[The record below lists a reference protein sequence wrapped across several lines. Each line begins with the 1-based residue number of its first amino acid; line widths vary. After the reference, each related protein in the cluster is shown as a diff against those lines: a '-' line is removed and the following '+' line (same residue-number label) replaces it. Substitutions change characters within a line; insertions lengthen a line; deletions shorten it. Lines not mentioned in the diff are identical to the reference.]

1 VAAGKPVVATRVG
14 EAPYVVADGQDG
26 LLVDP
31 GDIEG
36 MTDALRRLVDDP
48 GLRSRLGIAASEKAT
63 LQFTV
68 QRMARAYEAIYL
80 ALMSREEEVARW
92 Q

>member
-1 VAAGKPVVATRVG
+1 MAAGKPVVASRVG

-31 GDIEG
+31 GDIDG
-36 MTDALRRLVDDP
+36 MTDALRRLIDDP
-48 GLRSRLGIAASEKAT
+48 GLRSRLGKAASEKAT

-68 QRMARAYEAIYL
+68 QRMTRAYEEIYL
-80 ALMSREEEVARW
+80 ALMSQAGEGVP
-92 Q
+92 